1 MPDTERLIYRS
12 ILISLSILVPG
23 IISLSRF
30 KRMDPVFKPFIFCI
44 WISCVNEITGI
55 ILWTKGYPVAVNNNI
70 YVLIQAILLT
80 AFFKNAGIFDNYR
93 KSFYLLITGFLLFWF
108 WENIL
113 AGKLY
118 GVSSWFRILYSFI
131 LVLIAV
137 TCINKLI
144 VGDLRDNPES
154 NNLHLLKKPVLLI
167 CTGLILFF
175 TCKLIVEI
183 FWLYGL
189 GASES
194 FRMEIYSILIYINL
208 TVNIIYAIAILWML
222 PKQQYIML

>member
-1 MPDTERLIYRS
+1 MPDIDHLMYRT
-12 ILISLSILVPG
+12 ILTSLSILMAGG
-23 IISLSRF
+23 IALSRI
-30 KRMDPVFKPFIFCI
+30 KRIDGFYLPFIICI
-44 WISCVNEITGI
+44 WLSCLNEITCFF
-55 ILWTKGYPVAVNNNI
+55 LWKNGYPVAVINNI
-70 YVLIQAILLT
+70 YVLGVALLLT
-80 AFFKNAGIFDNYR
+80 MFFKNAGIFDKYR
-93 KSFYLLITGFLLFWF
+93 SFFFLLISGLILFWF

-113 AGKLY
+113 AGKLFE
-118 GVSSWFRILYSFI
+118 VSSWFRILSSFI
-131 LVLIAV
+131 LVLMAV
-137 TCINKLI
+137 TCLNKLVI
-144 VGDLRDNPES
+144 GDLGDYPETLM
-154 NNLHLLKKPVLLI
+154 LHFLKKPVFII

-189 GASES
+189 GASVS

>member
-1 MPDTERLIYRS
+1 MPDPERLIYRS
-12 ILISLSILVPG
+12 ILISLSIFVPG
-23 IISLSRF
+23 IIALLRF
-30 KRMDPVFKPFIFCI
+30 KKIDPFFRTFIYCI

-55 ILWTKGYPVAVNNNI
+55 FLWTKGYSVAVNNNI
-70 YVLIQAILLT
+70 YVLAQAVLLT

-93 KSFYLLITGFLLFWF
+93 RYFYLLISGLLLFWL

-113 AGKLY
+113 TGKLY
-118 GVSSWFRILYSFI
+118 GVSSWFRIVYSFI
-131 LVLIAV
+131 LVLMAV
-137 TCINKLI
+137 TCLSKLAI
-144 VGDLRDNPES
+144 GNLRDYPETYP
-154 NNLHLLKKPVLLI
+154 LHFLKKPVFLI
-167 CTGLILFF
+167 CIGLILFF

-194 FRMEIYSILIYINL
+194 FRVGIYSILIYINL